1 MHRHR
6 PLITPLD
13 LPSPEE
19 NLCEISMQLDQ
30 SDIGTYQQRIPQIAN
45 NSKTARFDGW
55 IRAELKVA
63 PAPELLQPM
72 T

>member
-6 PLITPLD
+6 PLITRLD

-30 SDIGTYQQRIPQIAN
+30 SDIRTYQQRIPQTAN
-45 NSKTARFDGW
+45 NSKTARFDGC
-55 IRAELKVA
+55 IRAEQKVP
-63 PAPELLQPM
+63 PALELLHPL